1 MNISVLIIDDHP
13 LAQEG
18 LAAALTPDPG
28 IRVVAR
34 ADTGEEGV
42 RLAAEVRPDV
52 VVLDLHLPDL
62 TGLEVLARLGDCAP
76 GVRALIV
83 TASEQIDDLVAAM
96 SAGAAG
102 FLTKR
107 ATPEEIRQA
116 LLVVHGGGSVI
127 SPRLAGHLLHRYTQA
142 IEGEGEGTPRSLLT
156 PREDEILRLLA
167 QGHTDREIAARLY
180 LSRRTVQYHLAG
192 VRRKTGMH
200 RRSELAR
207 WVGEHA
213 S

>member
-28 IRVVAR
+28 IRIVGR
-34 ADTGEEGV
+34 AETGEEGV
-42 RLAAEVRPDV
+42 HLAVELRPDV
-52 VVLDLHLPDL
+52 IVLDLHLPDV
-62 TGLEVLARLGDCAP
+62 TGLEVLARLADCAP
-76 GVRALIV
+76 AVRALIV

-96 SAGAAG
+96 SAGAG
-102 FLTKR
+102 GYLTKR

-142 IEGEGEGTPRSLLT
+142 LEGEGTTRSLLT
-156 PREDEILRLLA
+156 PREEEILRLLA
-167 QGHTDREIAARLY
+167 QGHTDREIAAQLY
-180 LSRRTVQYHLAG
+180 LSRRTVQYHLAS

>member
-1 MNISVLIIDDHP
+1 MNISVLVIDDHP

-18 LAAALTPDPG
+18 LAAALAPDPG
-28 IRVVAR
+28 IRVVGR
-34 ADTGEEGV
+34 AETGADGV
-42 RLAAEVRPDV
+42 RLAVELQPDV
-52 VVLDLHLPDL
+52 VVLDMHLPDL
-62 TGLEVLARLGDCAP
+62 TGLEVLARLADEAP
-76 GVRALIV
+76 DVRSLIV

-102 FLTKR
+102 YLTKR

-127 SPRLAGHLLHRYTQA
+127 SPRLAGHLLHRYTKA
-142 IEGEGEGTPRSLLT
+142 LEGEGTTRSLLT
-156 PREDEILRLLA
+156 PREEEILRLLA

-180 LSRRTVQYHLAG
+180 LSRRTVQYHLAS

>member
-1 MNISVLIIDDHP
+1 MNISVLIVDDHP

-18 LAAALTPDPG
+18 LLVALTPDPG
-28 IRVVAR
+28 IQVVGR
-34 ADTGEEGV
+34 ADTGAEGI
-42 RLAAEVRPDV
+42 RLAADLCPDV
-52 VVLDLHLPDL
+52 VVLDLHLPDMD
-62 TGLEVLARLGDCAP
+62 GVEVLTRLSESAP
-76 GVRALIV
+76 DARALIV
-83 TASEQIDDLVAAM
+83 TASAKIDHLVAAM

-102 FLTKR
+102 YLTKR

-116 LLVVHGGGSVI
+116 VIVVHGGGSVI
-127 SPRLAGHLLHRYTQA
+127 SPRLAGHLLRRYTQA
-142 IEGEGEGTPRSLLT
+142 IEEEGTGARSLLT
-156 PREDEILRLLA
+156 PREEEILRLLA

-180 LSRRTVQYHLAG
+180 LSRRTVQYHLAS

>member
-13 LAQEG
+13 LAHEG
-18 LAAALTPDPG
+18 LVAALTPDPG
-28 IRVVAR
+28 IRVVGG
-34 ADTGEEGV
+34 ADNGEDGI
-42 RLAAEVRPDV
+42 RLAADLRPDV
-52 VVLDLHLPDL
+52 IVLDLHLPDID
-62 TGLEVLARLGDCAP
+62 GVEVLTRLGHTAP
-76 GVRALIV
+76 EVRALIV

-102 FLTKR
+102 YLTKR

-116 LLVVHGGGSVI
+116 VIVVHGGGSVI
-127 SPRLAGHLLHRYTQA
+127 SPRLAGHLLRRYTQA
-142 IEGEGEGTPRSLLT
+142 VEEEGTAARSLLT
-156 PREDEILRLLA
+156 PREEEILRLLA
-167 QGHTDREIAARLY
+167 QGHTDREIGARLY
-180 LSRRTVQYHLAG
+180 LSRRTVQYHLAS
-192 VRRKTGMH
+192 VRRKTGLH